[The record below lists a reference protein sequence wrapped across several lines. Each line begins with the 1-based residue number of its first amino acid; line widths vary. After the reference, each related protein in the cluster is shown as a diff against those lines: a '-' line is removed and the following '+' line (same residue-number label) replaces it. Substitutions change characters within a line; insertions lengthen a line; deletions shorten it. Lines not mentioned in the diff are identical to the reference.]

1 MEYRL
6 IAAVAAV
13 LGLTSAAVAVVVQ
26 NGERFVAAPE
36 IVRTA
41 Y

>member
-13 LGLTSAAVAVVVQ
+13 LGLVYAAFALMAQ
-26 NGERFVAAPE
+26 NGERFIGAPE
-36 IVRTA
+36 IVRLA
-41 Y
+41 L